1 MKSILNLHFFT
12 FNINNEKYIKIRK
25 TSKEDIYILY
35 STVFNTVVDTKFEP
49 PDKKNDP
56 PEICWIKYFLK

>member
-25 TSKEDIYILY
+25 TSKEDIDILY
-35 STVFNTVVDTKFEP
+35 STVFNTFD
-49 PDKKNDP
+49 
-56 PEICWIKYFLK
+56 KYFKTQFQNTFWLILIF